1 MDALKAAFGKQ
12 LEKQANKV
20 IGDVL
25 GKVTG
30 GNVKM
35 PGALSEEEAPAPVP
49 FSSDCSGRKK
59 AVFVGINYFKT
70 KAELHG
76 CINDVKNVQAFIMEQ
91 YGFSLENIKV
101 LTDEPASGNEPPTRV
116 GHGDGWWEGEGRGE
130 VERGRAPSILT
141 LPFAHRRDMTFVRI
155 PQTNI
160 LDALRWLVEGATAG
174 DSLFFHFSGHGGTAR
189 DLDGDEVD
197 NFDETILPVDFES
210 AGQILD
216 DEIHAILVAPLPAGV
231 RLTSVFDSCHSGS
244 AMDLPWSYKVDG
256 SLDVVIID
264 NRKAAMEAV
273 FNAGVAYFKG
283 DKQRAM
289 GHGME
294 AVKHM
299 LTPGGN
305 EEARKKAEKERTN
318 TDADVI
324 QFSGCRDDQT
334 SADAK
339 IDGQP
344 TGAASYALLTCLR
357 ENSKQTY
364 TDLLQ
369 SMRKVLE
376 GKYTQIPQLSTAH
389 PIDLKVAFTM

>member
-91 YGFSLENIKV
+91 YGFSRENIKV
-101 LTDEPASGNEPPTRV
+101 LTDEPASGNEPPTR
-116 GHGDGWWEGEGRGE
+116 
-130 VERGRAPSILT
+130 
-141 LPFAHRRDMTFVRI
+141 
-155 PQTNI
+155 TNI

-174 DSLFFHFSGHGGTAR
+174 DSLFFHYSGHGGTAR

-197 NFDETILPVDFES
+197 NFDETILPVDFEA

-264 NRKAAMEAV
+264 NRKAAIEAV